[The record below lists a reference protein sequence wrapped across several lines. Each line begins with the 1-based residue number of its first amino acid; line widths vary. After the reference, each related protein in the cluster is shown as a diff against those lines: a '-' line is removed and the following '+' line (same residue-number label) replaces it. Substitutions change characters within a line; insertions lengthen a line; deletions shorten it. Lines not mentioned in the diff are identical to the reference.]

1 MAFSRPAPLI
11 EELQRALPDRPFEV
25 AFWDGST
32 LPPTNG
38 ASRTTF
44 RVTSPVALAHALRA
58 PGQLGLG
65 RAYVSGALDV
75 DDLDATLEL
84 LDTWKPPSFDTRT
97 KLKLAAAAVRAT
109 GLVAPPKPPRAE
121 LIPQGRRHSIERDK
135 AAVRHHYD
143 VSNEYFSL
151 FLDDT
156 MTYSCAIFSRGAE
169 TLEDAQ
175 WTKRE
180 LICTKL
186 GLKTG
191 ERLLDVGCG
200 WGAFAVHAA
209 VEHGVHVTGITLS
222 EPQAEKARQR
232 AQDAGVA
239 DRVEIKVM
247 DWRELQAEPF
257 DAISSIGMVEHVGS
271 GNIDNY
277 ARALHAFLKPGGRL
291 LNHGIAR
298 LRHTDPEAGP
308 FSERYVFPDAA
319 PLHVSRI
326 TFALEGAG
334 FEPTHIEGFR
344 MDYAETLKHWA
355 ERFDANLPR
364 AIELGGEE
372 RVRVWRLYLRTA
384 RRGFESGFLSVFQ
397 VVATRPS

>member
-1 MAFSRPAPLI
+1 MAFSRPAPLR
-11 EELQRALPDRPFEV
+11 EELARALPNRPFEV

-32 LPPTNG
+32 LPATNG
-38 ASRTTF
+38 SSLTTF
-44 RVTSPVALAHALRA
+44 RVKSPIALAHALRA
-58 PGQLGLG
+58 PGQLGIG

-75 DDLDATLEL
+75 DDLDATLDL
-84 LDTWKPPSFDTRT
+84 LDTWKPPSLDTPA
-97 KLKLAAAAVRAT
+97 KLRLAAAALRST
-109 GLVAPPKPPRAE
+109 GLIAPPKPPLAE

-151 FLDDT
+151 FLDDS
-156 MTYSCAIFSRGAE
+156 MTYSCAIFSRGAK
-169 TLEDAQ
+169 TLEEAQ

-186 GLKTG
+186 ALQPG
-191 ERLLDVGCG
+191 ERILDVGCG

-209 VEHGVHVTGITLS
+209 KEHGVHVTGITLS
-222 EPQAEKARQR
+222 EPQAERARQR
-232 AQDAGVA
+232 AIDEGVA
-239 DRVEIKVM
+239 DQVDIKVM
-247 DWRELQAEPF
+247 DWRELHAEPF

-277 ARALHAFLKPGGRL
+277 ASALRDFLKPGGRL

-326 TFALEGAG
+326 LAAIERAG
-334 FEPTHIEGFR
+334 LEPTHVEGFR
-344 MDYAETLKHWA
+344 MDYAKTLEHWA

-384 RRGFESGFLSVFQ
+384 RRGFETGFLSVFQ
-397 VVATRPS
+397 VLCTRS